1 MSWER
6 VKTVLIFLFL
16 AINIFLVSF
25 MLMSISQTTE
35 IDRMTVLGTVNVLE
49 SGGVTVD
56 ADIVPT
62 SIPKYDNVDV
72 YNIALDE
79 EFKSN
84 AGESL
89 KVTDS
94 EFELFYEYD
103 VSDITEENIDKAVK
117 GILKDLSIDTKN
129 VVITHSGQG
138 DSLYAKARYT
148 DDGMKF
154 YEPYISFYKEDGGFK
169 VKGYWFT
176 PKTEIKK
183 SKARGQD
190 MAYIT
195 SILVDFMSNA
205 DREITENQVISGIDI
220 GYSVQNYDTGS
231 VHMSVPAV
239 PAVRLMTDDGCEYYY
254 NARTGE
260 YLYFTK

>member
-35 IDRMTVLGTVNVLE
+35 IDRTTVLGTVNVLKA
-49 SGGVTVD
+49 GGVTVD

-62 SIPKYDNVDV
+62 SIPKYDNADV

-79 EFKSN
+79 KFKN
-84 AGESL
+84 AAGDSL
-89 KVTDS
+89 KVADS
-94 EFELFYEYD
+94 EFELFYKYD
-103 VSDITEENIDKAVK
+103 VSGINEENIDKAVK
-117 GILKDLSIDTKN
+117 GILKDLTIDTKN
-129 VVITHSGQG
+129 VVIFHSGQG
-138 DSLYAKARYT
+138 DKLYAKARYQE
-148 DDGMKF
+148 DGMKF
-154 YEPYISFYKEDGGFK
+154 YEPYISFYKGDGGFNI
-169 VKGYWFT
+169 KGYWFT

-183 SKARGQD
+183 SNARGQD

-205 DREITENQVISGIDI
+205 DREITKASVISGIDI

-239 PAVRLMTDDGCEYYY
+239 PAVKLKLQSGEEYYY

>member
-16 AINIFLVSF
+16 CINIFLVSY
-25 MLMSISQTTE
+25 MLMSISQSTE
-35 IDRMTVLGTVNVLE
+35 IDRTTVLGTVNVLKA
-49 SGGVTVD
+49 GGVTVD

-62 SIPKYDNVDV
+62 SIPKYDNADV

-79 EFKSN
+79 KFIDK
-84 AGESL
+84 AGDSL
-89 KVTDS
+89 KITDS

-103 VSDITEENIDKAVK
+103 VSGIDESNIDKTVK
-117 GILKDLSIDTKN
+117 SILKDLSIDTKC
-129 VVITHSGQG
+129 VVVKHSGQG
-138 DSLYAKARYT
+138 DGLYAKVHYE
-148 DDGMKF
+148 DDDMVF
-154 YEPYISFYKEDGGFK
+154 YEPYISFYKQGNGFK
-169 VKGYWFT
+169 IKGYWFT
-176 PKTEIKK
+176 PREKIEK
-183 SKARGQD
+183 SNVRGPE

-195 SILVDFMSNA
+195 SILVDFMSNT
-205 DREITENQVISGIDI
+205 DREISTDSVISGIDI

-239 PAVRLMTDDGCEYYY
+239 PAVRLMTQDGKEYYY

>member
-1 MSWER
+1 MSWDK

-35 IDRMTVLGTVNVLE
+35 IDRTTVLGTVNVLK
-49 SGGVTVD
+49 SSGVTVD

-62 SIPKYDNVDV
+62 SIPKYDNADV

-79 EFKSN
+79 EFKAK
-84 AGESL
+84 AGDSL

-94 EFELFYEYD
+94 EFELFYKYD
-103 VSDITEENIDKAVK
+103 VSDVDEENIDKTVK
-117 GILKDLSIDTKN
+117 GILKELSIDTKC
-129 VVITHSGQG
+129 VVVTHSGQG
-138 DSLYAKARYT
+138 DSLWAKVRYE
-148 DDGMKF
+148 DDGMLF
-154 YEPYISFYKEDGGFK
+154 YEPYIAFYKENNGFNI
-169 VKGYWFT
+169 KGYWFT
-176 PKTEIKK
+176 PNIEIEK
-183 SKARGQD
+183 SKSRGQD

-195 SILVDFMSNA
+195 SILVDFMSNT
-205 DREITENQVISGIDI
+205 DREITEKTVISGIDI

-239 PAVRLMTDDGCEYYY
+239 PAVRIMTEEGYEYYY

>member
-16 AINIFLVSF
+16 AINIFLVTF
-25 MLMSISQTTE
+25 MFMGINQTTE
-35 IDRMTVLGTVNVLE
+35 IDRTTVLGTVKVLS
-49 SGGVTVD
+49 SGGITVD

-72 YNIALDE
+72 YNLALDDA
-79 EFKSN
+79 FKEK
-84 AGESL
+84 AGKSL
-89 KVTDS
+89 KLTDS
-94 EFELFYEYD
+94 EFEFFYDYD
-103 VSDITEENIDKAVK
+103 VSKVDEANIDKTVK
-117 GILKDLSIDTKN
+117 GILKDLSIDTKC
-129 VVITHSGQG
+129 VVISHSGQG
-138 DSLYAKARYT
+138 DKLYAKVRYE
-148 DDGMKF
+148 DDNMKF
-154 YEPYISFYKEDGGFK
+154 YEPYIAFYKENGGFK

-176 PKTEIKK
+176 PKTDIQK
-183 SKARGQD
+183 SKTRGQD

-195 SILVDFMSNA
+195 SILVDFMSNT
-205 DREITENQVISGIDI
+205 DRGENESQIISGIDI
-220 GYSVQNYDTGS
+220 GYSVQNYNTGS

-239 PAVRLMTDDGCEYYY
+239 PAVKIATDDGCEYYY

>member
-25 MLMSISQTTE
+25 MLMSINQTTE
-35 IDRMTVLGTVNVLE
+35 IDRTTVLGTVNVLE

-79 EFKSN
+79 SFKGK
-84 AGESL
+84 AGSSL
-89 KVTDS
+89 KISDS
-94 EFELFYEYD
+94 EFEIFYKYD
-103 VSDITEENIDKAVK
+103 VSDINEENIDKTVK
-117 GILKDLSIDTKN
+117 GILKDLSIGTKR

-138 DSLYAKARYT
+138 DKLYAKVRYK
-148 DDGMKF
+148 DGDMVF
-154 YEPYISFYKEDGGFK
+154 YEPYIAFYKADNGFNI
-169 VKGYWFT
+169 KGYWFT
-176 PKTEIKK
+176 PKTEIEK
-183 SKARGQD
+183 SKSRGQD

-205 DREITENQVISGIDI
+205 DREITEKTVISGIDI

-239 PAVRLMTDDGCEYYY
+239 PAVRLMTEDGNEYYY

>member
-1 MSWER
+1 MSWDR

-25 MLMSISQTTE
+25 MLMSINQSTE
-35 IDRMTVLGTVNVLE
+35 IDRTTVLGTVNVL
-49 SGGVTVD
+49 SAGGVKVD

-72 YNIALDE
+72 YNIVLDD
-79 EFKSN
+79 EFKEK
-84 AGESL
+84 AGSGL
-89 KVTDS
+89 KVNDS

-103 VSDITEENIDKAVK
+103 VSDVDSENIDKTVK
-117 GILKDLSIDTKN
+117 SILKEFSIDTKC

-138 DSLYAKARYT
+138 DKLWAKARYK
-148 DDGMKF
+148 DDGMVF
-154 YEPYISFYKEDGGFK
+154 YEPYIAFYKEANGFRI
-169 VKGYWFT
+169 KGYWFT
-176 PKTEIKK
+176 PKMEIEK

-205 DREITENQVISGIDI
+205 DRETTQTNEISGIDI

-239 PAVRLMTDDGCEYYY
+239 PAVRLMTENGCEYYY